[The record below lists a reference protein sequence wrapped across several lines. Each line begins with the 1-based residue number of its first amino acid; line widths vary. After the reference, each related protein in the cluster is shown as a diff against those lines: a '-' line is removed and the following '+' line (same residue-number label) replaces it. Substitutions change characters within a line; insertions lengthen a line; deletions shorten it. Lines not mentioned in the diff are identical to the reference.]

1 MLRASS
7 GSMGAKALMRQW
19 MAPMKETV
27 VGVGE
32 GQACTRTR
40 TERMAVVRGVK
51 DRNVD
56 DGGVKRP
63 SGRGCVRSKGCVYMG
78 PRGRAYAHGLEGG
91 CVCVSSLQDRGH
103 WVAGR
108 HEFEQTSEGGGGGAG

>member
-1 MLRASS
+1 MALAMLTSPV
-7 GSMGAKALMRQW
+7 MWMNLLMKGVW
-19 MAPMKETV
+19 EAVVIDGTLKVMAAA
-27 VGVGE
+27 
-32 GQACTRTR
+32 QISLLLH
-40 TERMAVVRGVK
+40 VVRGVK

-91 CVCVSSLQDRGH
+91 CVYVSSLQDRGH